1 MSKIVLKG
9 RTIGGLTIL
18 DSDGKSYTVFAEEV
32 SDEALWDGGNRDA
45 LRDVLLKLV
54 DEQLKWV

>member
-18 DSDGKSYTVFAEEV
+18 ESDGKSYTVFAEEV
-32 SDEALWDGGNRDA
+32 SDEAL
-45 LRDVLLKLV
+45 
-54 DEQLKWV
+54 